1 MLPDIGNII
10 DHVLGFPFKHKL
22 VHLLH
27 NGPISAEL
35 TVVCQ
40 NVVWCDEGV
49 GLKTLVK
56 IVIQILLSSPKL
68 PDL

>member
-1 MLPDIGNII
+1 MC
-10 DHVLGFPFKHKL
+10 LGFPFKHKL

-27 NGPISAEL
+27 NVSISAEL

-40 NVVWCDEGV
+40 YVRMLCVCDEGAC
-49 GLKTLVK
+49 LETLVN